1 MSFVYIGVSLNTLL
15 DGQTDSFES
24 NMVNVLADSMLDDA
38 YEDGAMARLTPPPLV
53 V

>member
-1 MSFVYIGVSLNTLL
+1 MYIGVSLDTLL
-15 DGQTDSFES
+15 DGQTDSSES
-24 NMVNVLADSMLDDA
+24 KLGNALADSMLDDA